1 MNSKKQLREFSYL
14 FGFGIPLIFGYL
26 LPLIFGH
33 GTRPFTLLIGL
44 PVLLIGIVSPK
55 KLNFLYKT
63 WMFIGHTLG
72 WVNSKI
78 ILSLVFIIV
87 LQPISIIMKCTGYDP
102 LRIKKKNVESYKLS
116 RKNYIVD
123 LNRIF

>member
-44 PVLLIGIVSPK
+44 PVLIIGIVCPK
-55 KLNFLYKT
+55 KLNFLFKT

-102 LRIKKKNVESYKLS
+102 LRIKKKNVESYKLA
-116 RKNYIVD
+116 RKNYTVD